1 MKIKMTCIRLTRD
14 VYECRLMIKYQ
25 YVYLGYYKTKT
36 EAILAYNDYIIKNNL
51 NRKLM
56 TYS

>member
-1 MKIKMTCIRLTRD
+1 MTCIRETKGLF
-14 VYECRLMIKYQ
+14 ECRLMIKYQ
-25 YVYLGYYKTKT
+25 YVYIGYFKTKI

-56 TYS
+56 SY